1 MLLYREGRDC
11 LCLAGGAEENVCF
24 LPAGGLGW
32 KYRDG
37 GINGNVYGGRQ
48 GQKKLRCRNDA
59 LAEQKTLKEQS

>member
-32 KYRDG
+32 KCRDG

-48 GQKKLRCRNDA
+48 GQKSCDA
-59 LAEQKTLKEQS
+59 GMKCWLYKKS